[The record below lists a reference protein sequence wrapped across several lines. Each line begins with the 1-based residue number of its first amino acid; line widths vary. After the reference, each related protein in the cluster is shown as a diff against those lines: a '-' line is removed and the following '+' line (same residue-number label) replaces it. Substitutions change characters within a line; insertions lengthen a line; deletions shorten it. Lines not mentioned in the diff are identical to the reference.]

1 MPPLITKLVWLKL
14 RLGKGNIIMLNNK
27 LVELSLKID
36 NNIVP
41 ITSAEEDFYLN
52 LTDKVVIFRS
62 TPDTYY
68 NIVKLDNIEIEKIN
82 ADYVERNYP
91 NIQLTT
97 IKKLSY
103 RYATPEEVEQINS
116 IKRAAIKN
124 GTVYD

>member
-14 RLGKGNIIMLNNK
+14 RLGKGNIIMSDIK
-27 LVELSLKID
+27 LVKLSLKID

-52 LTDKVVIFRS
+52 LIDKVVIFRS

-82 ADYVERNYP
+82 ADYVEHNYP
-91 NIQLTT
+91 NIQLTN

-103 RYATPEEVEQINS
+103 RYATPEEVERINS

>member
-14 RLGKGNIIMLNNK
+14 RLGKGIKIMSDIK
-27 LVELSLKID
+27 LVKLSLKID

-41 ITSAEEDFYLN
+41 ITSAEDDFYLN
-52 LTDKVVIFRS
+52 VKDKVVIFRS

-82 ADYVERNYP
+82 SDYVERNYP

-103 RYATPEEVEQINS
+103 RYATPEEIEKINS
-116 IKRAAIKN
+116 IIEAAIKN

>member
-14 RLGKGNIIMLNNK
+14 RLGKGIKIMSDIK
-27 LVELSLKID
+27 LVKLSLKID
-36 NNIVP
+36 KNIVP
-41 ITSAEEDFYLN
+41 ITSAEDDFYLN
-52 LTDKVVIFRS
+52 VKDKVVIFRS

-82 ADYVERNYP
+82 TEYIEHNYP
-91 NIQLTT
+91 NIQLTN

-103 RYATPEEVEQINS
+103 RYATPEEVERINS

>member
-14 RLGKGNIIMLNNK
+14 RLGKGIKIMSDIK
-27 LVELSLKID
+27 LVKLSLKID

-41 ITSAEEDFYLN
+41 ITSAEDDFYLN
-52 LTDKVVIFRS
+52 VKDKVVIFRS

-68 NIVKLDNIEIEKIN
+68 NIVKLDNIKIENITE
-82 ADYVERNYP
+82 DYVELNYP

-103 RYATPEEVEQINS
+103 RYATSEEIEKINS
-116 IKRAAIKN
+116 IIEAAIKN

>member
-14 RLGKGNIIMLNNK
+14 RLGKGIKIMSDIK
-27 LVELSLKID
+27 LVKLSLKID

-41 ITSAEEDFYLN
+41 ITSAEDDFYLN
-52 LTDKVVIFRS
+52 VKDKVVIFRS

-82 ADYVERNYP
+82 SDYVERNYP

-97 IKKLSY
+97 IKK
-103 RYATPEEVEQINS
+103 TI
-116 IKRAAIKN
+116 I
-124 GTVYD
+124 

>member
-1 MPPLITKLVWLKL
+1 
-14 RLGKGNIIMLNNK
+14 MLNNK

-41 ITSAEEDFYLN
+41 IISAEEDFYLN
-52 LTDKVVIFRS
+52 LTDKVVLFRS
-62 TPDTYY
+62 APDTYY

-82 ADYVERNYP
+82 SDYVELNYP
-91 NIQLTT
+91 DIQLTN

-103 RYATPEEVEQINS
+103 RYATPEEVERINS

>member
-1 MPPLITKLVWLKL
+1 MSD
-14 RLGKGNIIMLNNK
+14 NK
-27 LVELSLKID
+27 LVKLSLKID

-41 ITSAEEDFYLN
+41 ITSAEDDFYLN
-52 LTDKVVIFRS
+52 ITDKVVIFRS

-68 NIVKLDNIEIEKIN
+68 NIVKLDNVEIEKIN
-82 ADYVERNYP
+82 AEYIEYNYP
-91 NIQLTT
+91 NIQLTA

-116 IKRAAIKN
+116 IMQDAIKN

>member
-1 MPPLITKLVWLKL
+1 MITKLAWLKL
-14 RLGKGNIIMLNNK
+14 RLGKGIKIMSDIK
-27 LVELSLKID
+27 LVKLSLKID

-41 ITSAEEDFYLN
+41 ITSAEDDFYLN
-52 LTDKVVIFRS
+52 VKDKVVIFRS

-82 ADYVERNYP
+82 SDYVELNYP
-91 NIQLTT
+91 DIQLTN

-103 RYATPEEVEQINS
+103 RYATPEEVERINS